1 MEKWKKIYG
10 KCKIRARN
18 VRFEDVLVLFNHF
31 GIRLAKEKRTKKGSH
46 YLFSHPIVEK
56 YEQRTLSLSRPHGGK
71 ESYLHP
77 KDLKN
82 IVAYIELIELYQGY
96 EKKED

>member
-18 VRFEDVLVLFNHF
+18 VRFGDVLVLFNHF
-31 GIRLAKEKRTKKGSH
+31 GIRLAKEKCTKKGSH

-71 ESYLHP
+71 ENYLI
-77 KDLKN
+77 LKTLRILLTILN
-82 IVAYIELIELYQGY
+82 
-96 EKKED
+96 

>member
-56 YEQRTLSLSRPHGGK
+56 YEQ
-71 ESYLHP
+71 
-77 KDLKN
+77 KDCYQDLMEERKATFILK
-82 IVAYIELIELYQGY
+82 ILRILLLILN
-96 EKKED
+96 